1 MEESKTS
8 PSSLNKE
15 AWLRYFARVIDITI
29 GTLIVGSLIGIIIGI
44 FFVILGVDIDILS
57 EIPEYISMIFV
68 MMIYFFIEANIISSF
83 GTTPGKKLLG
93 ISVYRNNGEYLDYM
107 TSLKR
112 TFTLWF
118 KGLAL
123 SIPIISLIT
132 LIMAYNRYTDHGI
145 TSWDE
150 AYDVKISYQPISII
164 RLGVGIAVWIV
175 AIMINLSVYI
185 GN

>member
-1 MEESKTS
+1 MEASETR

-29 GTLIVGSLIGIIIGI
+29 GTLIVGSLVGVIIGI
-44 FFVILGVDIDILS
+44 FFVILGVDMHILS
-57 EIPEYISMIFV
+57 VIPEYISMIFV

-93 ISVYRNNGEYLDYM
+93 ITVFRNNGEYLDYKR
-107 TSLKR
+107 SLKR

-123 SIPIISLIT
+123 SLPIISLIT

-150 AYDVKISYQPISII
+150 AYDVKVSCQPIGTL
-164 RLGVGIAVWIV
+164 RLGAGIAVWIV
-175 AIMINLSVYI
+175 AIIINLSVYI

>member
-1 MEESKTS
+1 MEESNVS
-8 PSSLNKE
+8 SSSLNKE

-29 GTLIVGSLIGIIIGI
+29 GTMIVGVVIGIIIGI
-44 FFVILGVDIDILS
+44 FFVIFGVDIQILS
-57 EIPEYISMIFV
+57 EIPEYISMLFV
-68 MMIYFFIEANIISSF
+68 MIIYFLIEANVISSF

-93 ISVYRNNGEYLDYM
+93 ISVHHNNGDYLDYM

-123 SIPIISLIT
+123 SLPLISLIT
-132 LIMAYNRYTDHGI
+132 LIVAYNRYTDHGI

-150 AYDVKISYQPISII
+150 EYNVNVAYQPIGTM
-164 RLGVGIAVWIV
+164 RLGAGIVVWIV
-175 AIMINLSVYI
+175 AVMINLSAYI
-185 GN
+185 SN

>member
-1 MEESKTS
+1 MEESKINS
-8 PSSLNKE
+8 SSLSKE
-15 AWLRYFARVIDITI
+15 GWLRYFARAIDMTI
-29 GTLIVGSLIGIIIGI
+29 GMLILGSVIGFIVGI
-44 FFVILGVDIDILS
+44 FFVIFGVSISLLS
-57 EIPEYISMIFV
+57 GVAEYILMIFIII
-68 MMIYFFIEANIISSF
+68 IYFFIEANLISSF

-93 ISVYRNNGEYLDYM
+93 ISVYRNNGDYMDYM

-123 SIPIISLIT
+123 SLPIISLFAM
-132 LIMAYNRYTDHGI
+132 IMAYNRYTDRGV

-150 AYDVKISYQPISII
+150 EYDVKVSYQPIGII
-164 RLGVGIAVWIV
+164 RLGTGIVLWIITVIINVGA
-175 AIMINLSVYI
+175 YT